1 MRRLLVAALCV
12 AVLIAL
18 GIALWQRPVGR
29 WIVGVFGLDWGLA
42 GMGPLL
48 YFLVPISVMAFT
60 LLALYLVGKRV
71 GRTGRGDRDLLLLF
85 PIIGAAAA
93 FAAVLLWLIEEVT
106 P

>member
-12 AVLIAL
+12 AVLISL

-85 PIIGAAAA
+85 PIIGAVAA